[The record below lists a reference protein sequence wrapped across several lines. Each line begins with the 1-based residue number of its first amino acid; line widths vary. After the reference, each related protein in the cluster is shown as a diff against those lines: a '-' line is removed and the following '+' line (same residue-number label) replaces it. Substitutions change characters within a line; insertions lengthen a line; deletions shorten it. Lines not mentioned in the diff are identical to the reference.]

1 MPCWTT
7 VPDELTD
14 TVPSLFIAG
23 QWDPTACS
31 CVVRRMFSAVSAPKL
46 LLEVRRGD
54 HAVANG
60 PAGGNIYQVAWGFGA
75 CALCVLAP
83 GACCGNYS
91 PCGAFDRP
99 TGCAREEARNGAIGG
114 TALKWLSIF
123 LRGEEQ
129 EGEKPERPAIASA
142 WECLGLDMSRV

>member
-1 MPCWTT
+1 M
-7 VPDELTD
+7 PDELTD
-14 TVPSLFIAG
+14 TVPSLYIFG
-23 QWDPTACS
+23 QCDPTS
-31 CVVRRMFSAVSAPKL
+31 CPCLVRRMFRAVRAPKL

-60 PAGGNIYQVAWGFGA
+60 PAGGNICQVAWGFGA
-75 CALCVLAP
+75 CSLCVIVP
-83 GACCGNYS
+83 GICCGSYS

-99 TGCAREEARNGAIGG
+99 AGGARDEARNGAIGG